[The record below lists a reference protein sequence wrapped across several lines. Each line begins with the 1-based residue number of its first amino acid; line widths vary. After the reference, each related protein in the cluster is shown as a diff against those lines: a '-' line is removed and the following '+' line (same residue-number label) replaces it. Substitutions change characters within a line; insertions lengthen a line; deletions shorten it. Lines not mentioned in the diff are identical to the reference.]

1 MGGFH
6 MMGDVRD
13 VLTDRPTPRGF
24 TLVEL
29 LVVIAIIGTL
39 VGLLLPAVQAA
50 REAARRSAC
59 SNNLKQL
66 GLAVHNHHDAKNR
79 LPPSGAYCMPPFG
92 NATTAAWGSSCFV
105 FLLPY
110 IEESTLYS
118 RYDLN
123 TNGYAIG
130 PSAAQNNPM
139 TALRCSSSPRGIWRT
154 FGSGK
159 WAQSSYVPV
168 RGAANGL
175 IPGVTA
181 RSAGTASGGIGSKD
195 GMMYVSSQLKFK
207 DCLDGTSKMMI
218 MGEQSDQLVDASGQK
233 KEWSCSAYFGWT
245 LGAYSDPSASASV
258 ENYTAT
264 TIRYAINDKD
274 NSGNGW
280 TDGAGGIGNNAGN
293 NCPLNSA
300 HPGGAHSLLL
310 DGSVRFLG
318 DNTSLQTLAQ
328 LATRDDGKALTE
340 DF

>member
-1 MGGFH
+1 MHGTAPG
-6 MMGDVRD
+6 MPASGRQC
-13 VLTDRPTPRGF
+13 RGF

-39 VGLLLPAVQAA
+39 VGLLLPAVQSA
-50 REAARRSAC
+50 RESARRSTC

-110 IEESTLYS
+110 IEESSLYS

-130 PSAAQNNPM
+130 PGAAQNNPM
-139 TALRCSSSPRGIWRT
+139 PALRCVSSPFGPWRT
-154 FGSGK
+154 FGSGN
-159 WAQSSYVPV
+159 WAKSSYVPV
-168 RGAANGL
+168 RGAATGL

-181 RSAGTASGGIGSKD
+181 RSSGTAAGGIGSKD
-195 GMMYVSSQLKFK
+195 GMMFVSSALKFK

-218 MGEQSDQLVDASGQK
+218 MGEQSDYLIDTMGQK
-233 KEWSCSAYFGWT
+233 KEWSSAAFFGWT
-245 LGAYSDPSASASV
+245 LGAYSGPSDSAGV

-264 TIRYAINDKD
+264 TIRYAINDKK

-280 TDGAGGIGNNAGN
+280 TSGAGGIGDNSGN

-300 HPGGAHSLLL
+300 HPGGAQALLL
-310 DGSVRFLG
+310 DGSIRFLG
-318 DNTSLQTLAQ
+318 DATSLQTLAQ
-328 LATRDDGKALTE
+328 LATRDDGRNLSE
-340 DF
+340 DY